1 MSRPGKSLATGPG
14 NRPAELRRTVLSL
27 CGLCLCLAALT
38 AAFSG
43 LFRVRHVDV
52 VGSNLPVD
60 RIIRASR
67 VYDQNIFRIRSDQVV
82 ARLTG
87 VPEVI
92 VDRVETAF
100 PDRVTIRARLR
111 RAMVAWQSR
120 GGLYLVDP
128 QGNLIDRVR
137 STTLPVITGVSGG
150 GDQPSL
156 GPGIVQAVRYA
167 VQLLPASTGGGIA
180 AFSFDHQ
187 SGLSIVGRPG
197 WQAQIGAGDAQTLVQ
212 RIATLAAFL
221 RSIGPRVQKLK
232 SVDLRSSTPYAVYTG
247 A

>member
-1 MSRPGKSLATGPG
+1 MRGRENEPLK
-14 NRPAELRRTVLSL
+14 LRRAVLAL
-27 CGLCLCLAALT
+27 FGLCLCLMALA

-43 LFRVRHVDV
+43 FFRVRHIDV

-60 RIIRASR
+60 RIIQASR

-82 ARLTG
+82 SRLSS
-87 VPEVI
+87 VREVA
-92 VDRVETAF
+92 VDQVETSF

-128 QGNLIDRVR
+128 QGNLIDRVT
-137 STTLPVITGVSGG
+137 STTLPVIIGVNGG
-150 GDQPSL
+150 GDQPAL

-167 VQLLPASTGGGIA
+167 VELLPAAPGGGIA

-187 SGLSIVGRPG
+187 AGLSIVGRPG

-221 RSIGPRVQKLK
+221 QKIGPRAQKLK
-232 SVDLRSSTPYAVYTG
+232 SVDLRSNTPYAVYTG

>member
-1 MSRPGKSLATGPG
+1 
-14 NRPAELRRTVLSL
+14 
-27 CGLCLCLAALT
+27 
-38 AAFSG
+38 
-43 LFRVRHVDV
+43 V

-60 RIIRASR
+60 RIIQASQ

-82 ARLTG
+82 ARLSSVT
-87 VPEVI
+87 EVT
-92 VDRVETAF
+92 VDRVETSF
-100 PDRVTIRARLR
+100 PDRVMIRARLR

-128 QGNLIDRVR
+128 QGNLIDRVK
-137 STTLPVITGVSGG
+137 STTLPVITGVNGG

-167 VQLLPASTGGGIA
+167 VQLLPAAPGGGIA
-180 AFSFDHQ
+180 AFSYDHQ
-187 SGLSIVGRPG
+187 AGLSIVGRPG

-221 RSIGPRVQKLK
+221 RTIGPRAQKLK

>member
-1 MSRPGKSLATGPG
+1 VRGRENEPLK
-14 NRPAELRRTVLSL
+14 LRRAVLAL
-27 CGLCLCLAALT
+27 FGLCLCLMALA

-43 LFRVRHVDV
+43 FFRVRHIDV

-60 RIIRASR
+60 RIIQASR

-82 ARLTG
+82 SRLSS
-87 VPEVI
+87 VREVA
-92 VDRVETAF
+92 VDQVETSF

-128 QGNLIDRVR
+128 QGNLIDRVT
-137 STTLPVITGVSGG
+137 STTLPVIIGVNGG
-150 GDQPSL
+150 GDQPAL

-167 VQLLPASTGGGIA
+167 VELLPAAPGGGIA

-187 SGLSIVGRPG
+187 AGLSIVGRPG

-221 RSIGPRVQKLK
+221 QKIGPRAQKLK
-232 SVDLRSSTPYAVYTG
+232 SVDLRSNTPYAVYTG

>member
-1 MSRPGKSLATGPG
+1 M
-14 NRPAELRRTVLSL
+14 
-27 CGLCLCLAALT
+27 
-38 AAFSG
+38 
-43 LFRVRHVDV
+43 

-82 ARLTG
+82 ARLSG
-87 VPEVI
+87 VPEVT

-137 STTLPVITGVSGG
+137 STTLPVITGVNGG

-180 AFSFDHQ
+180 AFSFNHQ
-187 SGLSIVGRPG
+187 AGLSIVGRPG
-197 WQAQIGAGDAQTLVQ
+197 WQAQIGAGNAQTLVQ

>member
-1 MSRPGKSLATGPG
+1 VRGRENEPLK
-14 NRPAELRRTVLSL
+14 LRRAVLAVF
-27 CGLCLCLAALT
+27 GLCLCLMALA

-43 LFRVRHVDV
+43 FFRVRHIDV

-60 RIIRASR
+60 RIIQASR

-82 ARLTG
+82 SRLSS
-87 VPEVI
+87 VREVA
-92 VDRVETAF
+92 VDQVETSF

-128 QGNLIDRVR
+128 QGNLIDRVT
-137 STTLPVITGVSGG
+137 STTLPVIIGVNGG
-150 GDQPSL
+150 GDQPAL

-167 VQLLPASTGGGIA
+167 VELLPAAPGGGIA

-187 SGLSIVGRPG
+187 AGLSIVGRPG

-221 RSIGPRVQKLK
+221 QKIGPRAQKLK
-232 SVDLRSSTPYAVYTG
+232 SVDLRSNTPYAVYTG

>member
-1 MSRPGKSLATGPG
+1 MSIPGKRPARGPG
-14 NRPAELRRTVLSL
+14 KQPPELRRAILAL
-27 CGLCLCLAALT
+27 FGLCLCLVALA

-43 LFRVRHVDV
+43 FFRVRHIDV

-60 RIIRASR
+60 RIIQASR

-82 ARLTG
+82 SRLSR
-87 VPEVI
+87 VPEVT
-92 VDRVETAF
+92 VERVETSF
-100 PDRVTIRARLR
+100 PDQVTIHARLR
-111 RAMVAWQSR
+111 RAMVAWQSQ
-120 GGLYLVDP
+120 GTLYLVDP
-128 QGNLIDRVR
+128 QGNIIDRVKA
-137 STTLPVITGVSGG
+137 TTLPVIIGVNGS

-156 GPGIVQAVRYA
+156 GPGVVQAVRYA
-167 VQLLPASTGGGIA
+167 VDLLPAAPGGGIA

-187 SGLSIVGRPG
+187 AGLSIVGRPG

-221 RSIGPRVQKLK
+221 RKIGPRAQKLK
-232 SVDLRSSTPYAVYTG
+232 SVDLRSSTPYAVYIG

>member
-1 MSRPGKSLATGPG
+1 VSIPGKRPSRGPG
-14 NRPAELRRTVLSL
+14 KEPLRHAVLAL
-27 CGLCLCLAALT
+27 FGLCLCLVALA

-43 LFRVRHVDV
+43 FFRVRHIDV

-60 RIIRASR
+60 RIVQASQ

-82 ARLTG
+82 SRLSG
-87 VPEVI
+87 VREVT
-92 VDRVETAF
+92 VDRVETSF

-128 QGNLIDRVR
+128 QGNLIDRVK
-137 STTLPVITGVSGG
+137 STTLPVIVGVNGG

-156 GPGIVQAVRYA
+156 GPSIVQAVRYA
-167 VQLLPASTGGGIA
+167 VALLPATPGGGIA
-180 AFSFDHQ
+180 TFSFDHQ
-187 SGLSIVGRPG
+187 AGLSIVGRPG
-197 WQAQIGAGDAQTLVQ
+197 WQAQIGVGDAQTLVQ

-221 RSIGPRVQKLK
+221 RKIGSRAQKLK

-247 A
+247 T

>member
-1 MSRPGKSLATGPG
+1 VRGRENEPLK
-14 NRPAELRRTVLSL
+14 LRRAVLAL
-27 CGLCLCLAALT
+27 FGLCLCLMALA

-43 LFRVRHVDV
+43 FFRVRHIDV

-60 RIIRASR
+60 RIIQASR

-82 ARLTG
+82 SRLSS
-87 VPEVI
+87 VREVA
-92 VDRVETAF
+92 VDQVETSF

-120 GGLYLVDP
+120 SGLYLVDP
-128 QGNLIDRVR
+128 QGNLIDRVT
-137 STTLPVITGVSGG
+137 STTLPVIIGVNGG
-150 GDQPSL
+150 GDQPAL

-167 VQLLPASTGGGIA
+167 VELLPAAPGGGIA

-187 SGLSIVGRPG
+187 AGLSIVGRPG

-221 RSIGPRVQKLK
+221 QKIGPRAQKLK
-232 SVDLRSSTPYAVYTG
+232 SVDLRSNTPYAVYTG

>member
-1 MSRPGKSLATGPG
+1 MRGRENEPLK
-14 NRPAELRRTVLSL
+14 LRRAVLAVF
-27 CGLCLCLAALT
+27 GLCLCLMALA

-43 LFRVRHVDV
+43 FFRVRHIDV

-60 RIIRASR
+60 RIIQASR

-82 ARLTG
+82 SRLSS
-87 VPEVI
+87 VREVA
-92 VDRVETAF
+92 VDQVETSF

-128 QGNLIDRVR
+128 QGNLIDRVT
-137 STTLPVITGVSGG
+137 STTLPVIIGVNGG
-150 GDQPSL
+150 GDQPAL

-167 VQLLPASTGGGIA
+167 VELLPAAPGGGIA

-187 SGLSIVGRPG
+187 AGLSIVGRPG

-221 RSIGPRVQKLK
+221 QKIGPRAQKLK
-232 SVDLRSSTPYAVYTG
+232 SVDLRSNTPYAVYTG